1 MARAVVELAGFG
13 VGVAVDDFGIGY
25 TSLAQLRSVPVSEVK
40 IDRLFVTDLDRDPQN
55 QAIVRSVIELAH
67 GLGCRV
73 TAEGVETAP
82 VSAWLAAS
90 GCDAAQGYL
99 YSRPVV
105 WPHLLEMFLNPRGT
119 GRHARPEPVEPV
131 HLSTGGTRA

>member
-1 MARAVVELAGFG
+1 M
-13 VGVAVDDFGIGY
+13 
-25 TSLAQLRSVPVSEVK
+25 SQLRSVPVAEIK

-73 TAEGVETAP
+73 TAEGVETAQ
-82 VSAWLAAS
+82 VSAWLARS

-99 YSRPVV
+99 FSRPAV
-105 WPHLLEMFLNPRGT
+105 WPHLLDLFLNPRGT
-119 GRHARPEPVEPV
+119 GRHARPESAEPAR
-131 HLSTGGTRA
+131 LTTGGPRP